1 MEINKCLF
9 YWFHF
14 EHRNHCRA
22 HNKTWF
28 LAYAPQSTAEHVIQG
43 ALFNLLSAVS
53 LTFLPAL
60 WFQLSCDWIYH
71 LWVLSFLK
79 LNSTLPQ
86 DLNQKLL
93 EGESLL
99 QLCYNLVLQHQ
110 VLPSP
115 GSLSR
120 AVFVV
125 DHEKRNGAATHRQS
139 DQTLMTTL
147 ILMPEI
153 TTCYREGR
161 EVEIQLFVKHS
172 TNKCN
177 SKAQFR

>member
-9 YWFHF
+9 FWFHF

-28 LAYAPQSTAEHVIQG
+28 LAYAPQSTANQQLKVWCKV
-43 ALFNLLSAVS
+43 LCLTFCLLSPSPFCV
-53 LTFLPAL
+53 L

-79 LNSTLPQ
+79 LNSTFPR

-99 QLCYNLVLQHQ
+99 LQLGTKSCPPQCLW
-110 VLPSP
+110 
-115 GSLSR
+115 

-125 DHEKRNGAATHRQS
+125 DHRKRNGAATHRQS
-139 DQTLMTTL
+139 DQTLL
-147 ILMPEI
+147 ITQVLMPKI
-153 TTCYREGR
+153 TTCSREGW
-161 EVEIQLFVKHS
+161 
-172 TNKCN
+172 
-177 SKAQFR
+177 